1 MKAYYIA
8 LIPGIVSLFSPSQTE
23 GLMILLVLILV
34 LADLLTGISASIKQK
49 VPITSNKLQGT
60 SNKILG
66 YFGLYLVVK
75 ATAFVALSL
84 LGGET
89 VGSALCSIVLGF
101 SVLRE
106 AGSVLENVQKLGVP
120 LPKRLLKVMGR
131 LEDEMDSELDEDRPT
146 DIQR

>member
-8 LIPGIVSLFSPSQTE
+8 LIPGIVSLFSPNETE

-34 LADLLTGISASIKQK
+34 LADLITGISASLKQK
-49 VPITSNKLQGT
+49 APITSNKLQGT
-60 SNKILG
+60 GNKIQG

-89 VGSALCSIVLGF
+89 IGSALCSIVLGF

-106 AGSVLENVQKLGVP
+106 AGSVLENVQRLGVP